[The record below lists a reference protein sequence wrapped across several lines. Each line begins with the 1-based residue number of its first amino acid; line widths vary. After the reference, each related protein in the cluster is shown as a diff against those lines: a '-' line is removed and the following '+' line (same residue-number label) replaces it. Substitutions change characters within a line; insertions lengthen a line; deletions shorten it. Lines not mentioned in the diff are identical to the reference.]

1 MWAVSP
7 KRFTCNFSFAR
18 GRPETTAHTRKDPK
32 LAQLMERMRCEI
44 ARELGLDAA
53 YTGDFGNVSSKDCGV
68 YGRLLQMRA
77 KELVEGCTDDG
88 G

>member
-1 MWAVSP
+1 
-7 KRFTCNFSFAR
+7 
-18 GRPETTAHTRKDPK
+18 
-32 LAQLMERMRCEI
+32 MERMRCEI

-77 KELVEGCTDDG
+77 KELVEGCTEDG